1 MIAQRSCLATPK
13 ITSFEMGCS
22 APDPGTAA
30 ILWARLWCNHPA
42 QFVAIAAL
50 TIVLMAV
57 NNVGS
62 IERRNPFNMRPARS
76 LQFPNPCAQWYLS
89 GITTI
94 RDTEERKWLEPRS
107 HRPEYQVH
115 FP

>member
-1 MIAQRSCLATPK
+1 
-13 ITSFEMGCS
+13 
-22 APDPGTAA
+22 
-30 ILWARLWCNHPA
+30 
-42 QFVAIAAL
+42 
-50 TIVLMAV
+50 
-57 NNVGS
+57 
-62 IERRNPFNMRPARS
+62 MRPARS

-94 RDTEERKWLEPRS
+94 RDTEEQKWLEPRS